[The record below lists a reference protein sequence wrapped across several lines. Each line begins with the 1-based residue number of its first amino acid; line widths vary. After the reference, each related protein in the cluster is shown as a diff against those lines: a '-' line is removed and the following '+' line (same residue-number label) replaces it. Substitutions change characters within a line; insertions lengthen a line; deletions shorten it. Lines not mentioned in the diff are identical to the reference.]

1 MTSAQYANLLLKKM
15 QVYFSCSDT
24 GLRAYLYN
32 FYGEIFTDPSV
43 ILTQE
48 TYQAFVDQ
56 MEEEVNYAA
65 QNNLYT
71 LEQIYY
77 SSRFNDQFV
86 ILQNSFAAIG
96 ITLTLTKD
104 SFGYP
109 SKLEFALPSGEV
121 KVWKCQ
127 TYNDYAKVCA
137 QLRCTDDY
145 ARRMRSFYLLSGEDA
160 PLLEEDINVAGL
172 GTKWTWM
179 EEEQTVSVTGE
190 GTLASYYLWSELGF
204 INQVKNIM
212 VGSGVTEITK
222 WAMAMPDQTNFIF
235 LQSENAPV
243 KIHPQQ
249 FTASSNEGAKV
260 FTYHIYTDNLTI
272 RNNDYGDNPNVVLIF
287 HPLDEWDLDVLYNN
301 GVLTIVGDLEVVQQ
315 DEDIIITE

>member
-15 QVYFSCSDT
+15 QIYFSCSDT

-48 TYQAFVDQ
+48 TYDSFINQ
-56 MEEEVNYAA
+56 MEEEVDYAA
-65 QNNLYT
+65 KNNLYT
-71 LEQIYY
+71 LEQIYN

-109 SKLEFALPSGEV
+109 SKLEFLLPSGET
-121 KVWKCQ
+121 KTWYCQ
-127 TYNDYAKVCA
+127 KYNDYSKLCA
-137 QLRCTDDY
+137 QLRATDDY
-145 ARRMRSFYLLSGEDA
+145 VRRMRSFYLLSGESA
-160 PLLEEDINVAGL
+160 PLLEENINVAGL
-172 GTKWTWM
+172 GTRWTWM

-204 INQVKNIM
+204 FSQIKNVM

-235 LQSENAPV
+235 FQSENAPV

-249 FTASSNEGAKV
+249 FTASSAEDAKV

-272 RNNDYGDNPNVVLIF
+272 RNNDYGDNPNVILIF
-287 HPLDEWDLDVLYNN
+287 HPLDEWDINVLYNN
-301 GVLTIVGDLEVVQQ
+301 GVITIVGDLDVVQQ
-315 DEDIIITE
+315 DDNIIITE

>member
-43 ILTQE
+43 LLTQE

-71 LEQIYY
+71 LEQVYT

-86 ILQNSFAAIG
+86 ILQNSFAEIG

-109 SKLEFALPSGEV
+109 SKLEFALPSGDV
-121 KVWKCQ
+121 KVWNCQ
-127 TYNDYAKVCA
+127 KYNEYSKVCA
-137 QLRCTDDY
+137 QLRGTDDY
-145 ARRMRSFYLLSGEDA
+145 VRRMRSFYLLSGEDS
-160 PLLEEDINVAGL
+160 PLLEENINVAGL
-172 GTKWTWM
+172 GTKWTWL

-204 INQVKNIM
+204 INQVKNII
-212 VGSGVTEITK
+212 VGSGVSEITK

-272 RNNDYGDNPNVVLIF
+272 KSNDYGDNPNVVLIF

-301 GVLTIVGDLEVVQQ
+301 GVLTIVGDLDVVQD
-315 DEDIIITE
+315 DEEIIITE